1 MGATQ
6 SKQSAFIGHN
16 GEQEICIT
24 NAKHPFCPTLFCPPR
39 GDSASLALSSRHSSR
54 HNISRK
60 NSDDSFGTPVP
71 DTPDALKR
79 KMYSNDEYVEEEKKC
94 NGGSFSE
101 GEHKKNLSDFARS
114 SQYAGL
120 EKETSLMFPNERN
133 CVSTPAFAKNDIN
146 SHSRQGK
153 YAQIHDGKNAEAEL
167 YSKYEIAEVL
177 GVGSTSICHRCTE
190 ITTGQSRAC
199 KIIDKTEIDPQYQ
212 TMMDQFYMEIKTLR
226 SLRHPNIIQ
235 LYDVYISDVKIY
247 IIMELMTGGELFD
260 YVVQKGTLTEEE
272 ASRIVRMVT
281 SALVYMHSKNVIH
294 RDLKPENL
302 LLSHKPRSSHD
313 IEVKIIDFGLSKI
326 MPESAT
332 VASSFLGTRGYLAPE
347 MIQRREYTKS
357 VDAWALGVIV
367 FVLLCGCLPFD
378 DDCQTIP
385 NSPDLRSKFTLR
397 FPRWAKDL
405 SKSAKDLLN
414 HLLDIDSRRRYT
426 AEQALSHPWV
436 AGDTASKD
444 SLLQSPGRIKPS
456 PGRPGQSS
464 QATKDHV
471 SQMVANRALANAQ
484 LAKNSPKMH
493 VRKTSI

>member
-1 MGATQ
+1 M
-6 SKQSAFIGHN
+6 
-16 GEQEICIT
+16 
-24 NAKHPFCPTLFCPPR
+24 LY
-39 GDSASLALSSRHSSR
+39 GDNYL
-54 HNISRK
+54 
-60 NSDDSFGTPVP
+60 
-71 DTPDALKR
+71 
-79 KMYSNDEYVEEEKKC
+79 EEEKKTS
-94 NGGSFSE
+94 GGSFDAKE
-101 GEHKKNLSDFARS
+101 VRS
-114 SQYAGL
+114 SVYGGL
-120 EKETSLMFPNERN
+120 EKETSSMFANE
-133 CVSTPAFAKNDIN
+133 KIN
-146 SHSRQGK
+146 NISRVAPVNGNSKTEQF
-153 YAQIHDGKNAEAEL
+153 AQIHDGKNAESEL

-177 GVGSTSICHRCTE
+177 GVGSTSICHRCIE
-190 ITTGQSRAC
+190 IATGNDRAC

-212 TMMDQFYMEIKTLR
+212 SMMDQFYMEIETLR
-226 SLRHPNIIQ
+226 SLKHPNIIQ
-235 LYDVYISDVKIY
+235 LFDVYISEEKIY

-326 MPESAT
+326 MPETNT

-347 MIQRREYTKS
+347 MIQRRDYTKS

-414 HLLDIDSRRRYT
+414 HLLDIDSKRRYT
-426 AEQALSHPWV
+426 AEQALRHPWV

-456 PGRPGQSS
+456 PGRPGKSS
-464 QATKDHV
+464 QATKV
-471 SQMVANRALANAQ
+471 SRIEYFHHSVFLFNFG
-484 LAKNSPKMH
+484 
-493 VRKTSI
+493 